1 MKVFRITFCI
11 LLIFASFQKG
21 QAQHLSFSEAVYQ
34 YDDSDLRGYLG
45 QVFGLNP
52 DSIKEPALYLAIEP
66 WLGTPYRYAGK
77 TKKGIDCSGFSN
89 VIYSQIYCT
98 PLSGGSH
105 DIFKKVELVD
115 ENDLQEGDLVFFRI
129 NPRYTVSHVGV
140 YLGNG
145 RFAHASV
152 KQGVIISDLD
162 EPYYRKHFKS
172 GGRIHSK
179 PL

>member
-1 MKVFRITFCI
+1 MKVFRIALCI
-11 LLIFASFQKG
+11 LLIFASLQKG
-21 QAQHLSFSEAVYQ
+21 KAQRLSFHETTYHH
-34 YDDSDLRGYLG
+34 DDSNLRGYLG

-52 DSIKEPALYLAIEP
+52 DSIREPALYLAIEP
-66 WLGTPYRYAGK
+66 WIGTPYRYAGK
-77 TKKGIDCSGFSN
+77 TKYGIDCSGFSN
-89 VIYSQIYCT
+89 VIYTQVYCT
-98 PLSGGSH
+98 PLSGGSS
-105 DIFKKVELVD
+105 DIFKTVDMVE
-115 ENDLQEGDLVFFRI
+115 ESDLQEGDLVFFRI

-152 KQGVIISDLD
+152 NRGVIISDLD

-172 GGRIHSK
+172 GGRIRSN